1 MPRQQGREPRQQSR
15 EPTRIQQLERELRTL
30 RSEIDTV
37 QRNQS
42 LETIV
47 YNGFDS
53 LQRVLA
59 PLGSL
64 APVREF
70 GKEKQSIMALRQSLN
85 RPDFA
90 QIDTDFAPV
99 LVGGKNQKGE
109 KGA

>member
-1 MPRQQGREPRQQSR
+1 MPRQEGREPRQQGRE
-15 EPTRIQQLERELRTL
+15 TRIQKLERQLQAQHDEIEALR
-30 RSEIDTV
+30 
-37 QRNQS
+37 RNQG

-99 LVGGKNQKGE
+99 LVDGKNPKGE
-109 KGA
+109 KRA